1 MGNVSAVV
9 PTFAHT
15 ITVDTKKRTKL
26 LVIFGGRSGEH
37 EVSVKSARSVIENVD
52 RNKFE
57 VIPLAI
63 GKNGAWLTGPK
74 AQKILDSGEKIDK
87 GEGENKLIPY
97 VTTQKE
103 QLIIFP
109 VLHGPYGED
118 GTIQGM
124 FEMMNIPYVGSGVLG
139 SALGMDKIIQ
149 KALFA
154 QKNLPIVDY
163 YWFLKKSWK
172 TNKKKVMSEIEK
184 HFGRYYPLF
193 VKPANLGSSVG
204 ISKAHNQKE
213 LEKAINLAGSYD
225 RKILVERGVKNA
237 REIEVSILG
246 NDEPKASVCG
256 EILPANEF
264 YDYDA
269 KYINE
274 DTKLLI
280 PAKIDKKTQEK
291 IQKIA
296 TAAFKTLD
304 CCGFARV
311 DFFLEK
317 KSGKIWLN
325 EINTIPGFTS
335 VSMYPKLWE
344 ASGTSYKQLIEKLIA
359 LAQKRWAEKQ

>member
-1 MGNVSAVV
+1 MKKFVAEPISA
-9 PTFAHT
+9 HMN
-15 ITVDTKKRTKL
+15 TVAMKNKTKL

-37 EVSVKSARSVIENVD
+37 EVSIKSARSVIENID
-52 RNKFE
+52 KDKFE
-57 VIPLAI
+57 IVPLAI
-63 GKNGAWLTGPK
+63 GKNGAWLTGQK
-74 AQKILDSGEKIDK
+74 AQKILASGEKIDK

-97 VTTQKE
+97 VATQKE
-103 QLIIFP
+103 QLVIFP

-118 GTIQGM
+118 GAIQGM

-139 SALGMDKIIQ
+139 SALGMDKIVQ
-149 KALFA
+149 KSLFA

-163 YWFLKKSWK
+163 YWFLRKSWK
-172 TNKKKVMSEIEK
+172 TNKKRIINAIAK
-184 HFGRYYPLF
+184 HFKLYYPLF

-213 LEKAINLAGSYD
+213 LEKAIDLASYYD
-225 RKILVERGVKNA
+225 RKILVEYGVENT

-246 NDEPKASVCG
+246 NDEPISSVCG
-256 EILPANEF
+256 EVLPSNEF
-264 YDYDA
+264 YDYNA

-274 DTKLLI
+274 NTKLLI
-280 PAKIDKKTQEK
+280 PAKIDNKTQEK
-291 IQKIA
+291 IRKIA
-296 TAAFKTLD
+296 VTAFKTLD

-317 KSGKIWLN
+317 KTNKIWLN

-344 ASGTSYKQLIEKLIA
+344 TSGISYKQLIEKLIS
-359 LAQKRWAEKQ
+359 LAQERWAEKQ

>member
-1 MGNVSAVV
+1 MSNK
-9 PTFAHT
+9 
-15 ITVDTKKRTKL
+15 IKL
-26 LVIFGGRSGEH
+26 LVVFGGRSGEH
-37 EVSVKSARSVIENVD
+37 EVSVRSARSVIDNID
-52 RNKFE
+52 KNKFE

-63 GKNGAWLTGPK
+63 GKNGTWLTGPK
-74 AQKILDSGEKIDK
+74 AAKVLATGVKIDK

-97 VTTQKE
+97 VTSQKE
-103 QLIIFP
+103 QLVIFP

-124 FEMMNIPYVGSGVLG
+124 FEMMNIPYIGSGVTG

-149 KALFA
+149 KQLFA

-163 YWFLKKSWK
+163 YWFLRSSWRQDKEKVKK
-172 TNKKKVMSEIEK
+172 NIEK
-184 HFGRYYPLF
+184 HFHCQYPLF
-193 VKPANLGSSVG
+193 IKPANLGSSVG
-204 ISKAHNQKE
+204 ISKAHNRKE
-213 LEKAINLAGSYD
+213 LDKTIDLASRYD
-225 RKILVERGVKNA
+225 RKILVEQGIENA

-246 NDEPKASVCG
+246 NDDPQASVCG
-256 EILPANEF
+256 EILPSNEF

-274 DTKLLI
+274 KTQLVI
-280 PAKIDKKTQEK
+280 PAKILNEIQKQ

-296 TAAFKTLD
+296 ITAFKTLD

-317 KSGKIWLN
+317 KSNKIWLN
-325 EINTIPGFTS
+325 EINTIPGFTN

-344 ASGTSYKQLIEKLIA
+344 ASGVGYQQLIEKLVL
-359 LAQKRWAEKQ
+359 LAIERWKEKNE